1 MKVCC
6 ICGAR
11 PNFMKVAAVVEAMA
25 RHLELEPVVVH
36 TGQHYDDRLSRVMFE
51 ELRLPRPRINL
62 EVGSGSHAQQT
73 AAILSRFEP
82 VLLAE
87 RPDLVLVVGDV
98 NSTVAC
104 GLAAV
109 KLGIPVGHVEAGL
122 RSFDRSMPEEVNR
135 VITDA
140 LSHLLFVSERSGL
153 DNLRREG
160 VPDDCLFFVG
170 NLMIDTLRRHR
181 DAAAASRI
189 LEQLGLEPG
198 GYAVLTLHRPA
209 NVDDPRILGP
219 LLAAV
224 DALSA
229 RLPVVFPVHPRTRSR
244 LTAVDMPGMGAP
256 ERWRLTEPLGYLD
269 FLRLTSS
276 ARLLLTDS
284 GGIQEEATVLEVPCL
299 TLRPNTERPATLE
312 SGWNRLVGTDPAAVQ
327 AAAEEILD
335 SADPRAPGASG
346 VPERWDG
353 RAGER
358 LARVLVDL
366 GVGGLRRVADRRQAR
381 REAPRRAPAAS
392 PVALS
397 SANAAP
403 DARPVRRLPAAAMA
417 STGSA

>member
-1 MKVCC
+1 
-6 ICGAR
+6 
-11 PNFMKVAAVVEAMA
+11 MKVAAVVEAMA

-244 LTAVDMPGMGAP
+244 LTAVGMPGVGAP

-366 GVGGLRRVADRRQAR
+366 GVDGLRRVADRRQAR

-392 PVALS
+392 PVPVSA
-397 SANAAP
+397 ANAAP
-403 DARPVRRLPAAAMA
+403 DARPVRLLPAAAMA
-417 STGSA
+417 STGSG

>member
-1 MKVCC
+1 VKVCC

-366 GVGGLRRVADRRQAR
+366 GVDGLRRVADRRQAR

-392 PVALS
+392 PVPVSA
-397 SANAAP
+397 ANAAP
-403 DARPVRRLPAAAMA
+403 DARPVRLLPAAAMA
-417 STGSA
+417 STGSG